1 MAFDQQGE
9 DNISQINITPLV
21 DVMLVLLV
29 IFMVTAPIIQQGVN
43 VDLPEVTAGPLTGK
57 DEQLVVAVSRDGKVR
72 LNDNLLKIEELGDKL
87 AAIARVRPTSEV
99 YLRADKNVPYGKVVE
114 VMAAVRAAGIKKLG
128 MVTEPLEEQR

>member
-1 MAFDQQGE
+1 MAFEQQSD
-9 DNISQINITPLV
+9 DNISQINVTPLV

-57 DEQLVVAVSRDGKVR
+57 DEQLVVAVSRDGKVQ

-99 YLRADKNVPYGKVVE
+99 YLRADKNVPYGKVIE
-114 VMAAVRAAGIKKLG
+114 VMAAVRGAGIKKLG
-128 MVTEPLEEQR
+128 MVTEPLEEQQ